1 MVNLPIGEGFDP
13 LLIEHGLIDA
23 ELGLV
28 TIYGFS
34 DEGWVTGSITTASE
48 TYAFMWNFH
57 SDELFRFRD
66 PQFAGDMTRA
76 TAIGP
81 DGWAIVEVNPGGT
94 VVEATFR
101 WDGTSLEPL
110 DPRGGVFS
118 GSFPMVDIN
127 ASGQAVGGQLV
138 RINDAG
144 QVVQLRLGP
153 RVHDPSRPDCNECYV
168 NPIELWRGDP
178 LHIEGDYDASGKV
191 DQGDLDLVLL
201 HWGGDALPDDWYHDF
216 PDLPI
221 DQAEL
226 DTVLLRW
233 GRFDGTPVLPAP
245 GSVPEPATLTAVLTA
260 LVATGL
266 TRLVGRFTRCR
277 RSQL

>member
-1 MVNLPIGEGFDP
+1 
-13 LLIEHGLIDA
+13 
-23 ELGLV
+23 
-28 TIYGFS
+28 
-34 DEGWVTGSITTASE
+34 
-48 TYAFMWNFH
+48 
-57 SDELFRFRD
+57 
-66 PQFAGDMTRA
+66 
-76 TAIGP
+76 
-81 DGWAIVEVNPGGT
+81 
-94 VVEATFR
+94 
-101 WDGTSLEPL
+101 
-110 DPRGGVFS
+110 
-118 GSFPMVDIN
+118 MVDIN
-127 ASGQAVGGQLV
+127 ASGQAVGGEVV

-144 QVVQLRLGP
+144 QILILGSD
-153 RVHDPSRPDCNECYV
+153 RVFDPDCQCEREV
-168 NPIELWRGDP
+168 VTLSRGDP

-245 GSVPEPATLTAVLTA
+245 GSVPEPATLTAVLIA

-266 TRLVGRFTRCR
+266 TRLVGQFNLCR
-277 RSQL
+277 RSQI